1 MAGWAEQGGD
11 PPAQKI
17 DFGELAGALL
27 DRAESLVPMW
37 LPGGSKRGHEWVCG
51 GLSGGAGHSCSVNL
65 VNGRWGDFAGDD
77 AGGDLLSLYAAIRG
91 LKQGQAARELQADMG
106 WQAPVPVADPSK
118 PKKRRSMWRALDVVP
133 EHAPSALTEWSYKD
147 DTQGAWVKLQ
157 AVRSW
162 AYWFEGELWGH
173 VSRFERI
180 NSKGVLVKDTLPLTW
195 CVDESDDRGTCAW
208 RWKMWEGTRPLY
220 VPAGRLTPDG
230 SLPVV
235 VVEGEKCAEALHQLL
250 GNDFDVVSWPGGV
263 NGWPKA
269 NWKWLR
275 ARHVVLWADTDS
287 KRVKLTKG
295 QVEAGVDAESMPYLP
310 WDQQPGAAAMI
321 GIGELLQR
329 EFECKVTMCLTPAP
343 GVVPDGWDVADAIA
357 EGWDADRVRA
367 FIADVGPA
375 FGAAVVAEPAPSSS
389 DAPPWVD
396 ADVPLDELVAGESSS
411 PPPSPGEAPAL
422 PQRGEGAPKKKRS
435 KKPAADDAG
444 SDDERPDWFWPRVDM
459 LTERFSLIY
468 ASDTAWD
475 GRQQMIVR
483 VPTMRLAFGS
493 EPTKFWLSRVAA
505 GTARTVLPT
514 DLVFEPGQQVPE
526 HQINMFGGLVLDETP
541 CDAADVAPMLNL
553 LRHLCSETSTS
564 ADDVDAV
571 MNWVLCWQ
579 ALPLQ
584 QLGVKMQ
591 TACVFHGA
599 QGTGKNLYWDA
610 WRDLFGL
617 YGITV
622 GQTELED
629 KFNGWVSRKLAIIGD
644 EVVSRQEMYHNKNRL
659 KLIVTQ
665 EHKFPIRGMLQETRW
680 ESNHANVVF
689 LSNESQ
695 PLALEERDRRYL
707 VVYTPLEADASLY
720 ESVRAFKAAGGM
732 GKWLHYLRTYPL
744 DGFTA
749 HTKPILTKAKVELI
763 ELNWKAPERFAHEWL
778 EGFLELPMQVCSAE
792 QLYRAFR
799 RWCDLQGEKWPA
811 SQSMFTRQLDRWVNE
826 RRQRDAAGR
835 LEQPKLIYKQIALK
849 DAKAV
854 RKTVRCWL
862 PEKTGMKGEWPSEG
876 DWAHDSVSTFEIA
889 LGKFCRRPG
898 ALGDEA

>member
-11 PPAQKI
+11 ASAQKI

-27 DRAESLVPMW
+27 DRADSLVPMW
-37 LPGGSKRGHEWVCG
+37 LPGGTRRGHEWVCG

-118 PKKRRSMWRALDVVP
+118 PKRRRSMWRALDVVP
-133 EHAPSALTEWSYKD
+133 EHAPAALTEWSYKD

-180 NSKGVLVKDTLPLTW
+180 NSKGVLVKDTLPQTW

-275 ARHVVLWADTDS
+275 ARRVVLWADTDS
-287 KRVKLTKG
+287 KRIKLTKG

-329 EFECKVTMCLTPAP
+329 EFECTVTMCLTPAP

-375 FGAAVVAEPAPSSS
+375 FGAAVEGEPAPAPSSS

-411 PPPSPGEAPAL
+411 PPPSPDGAAAP
-422 PQRGEGAPKKKRS
+422 PKGKGKAGS
-435 KKPAADDAG
+435 KKPVK
-444 SDDERPDWFWPRVDM
+444 ERPDGFWELVDEM
-459 LTERFSLIY
+459 SERFTLVYGTESCWDAQDSMLIKVAY
-468 ASDTAWD
+468 
-475 GRQQMIVR
+475 
-483 VPTMRLAFGS
+483 MRLAFGKD
-493 EPTKFWLSRVAA
+493 PVNMWLSRPSRRMIKLA
-505 GTARTVLPT
+505 
-514 DLVFEPGQQVPE
+514 DLVFEPGVEVPSHQV
-526 HQINMFGGLVLDETP
+526 NMFEGLSLEPVPST
-541 CDAADVAPMLNL
+541 ASDVDPMLQL
-553 LRHLCSETSTS
+553 LRHLCSKSAEH
-564 ADDVDAV
+564 ADDVDEIV
-571 MNWVLCWQ
+571 HWLLCWL

-584 QLGVKMQ
+584 QVGTKMA
-591 TACVFHGA
+591 TALIMHGP
-599 QGTGKNLYWDA
+599 QGSGKNLFFDA
-610 WRDLFGL
+610 WRDL
-617 YGITV
+617 YGKYGKTI
-622 GQTELED
+622 GQTEIED
-629 KFNGWVSRKLAIIGD
+629 KFNEWISCKLAFVAN
-644 EVVSRQEMYHNKNRL
+644 EVVSRQEMYHRKDAL
-659 KLIVTQ
+659 KMIVT
-665 EHKFPIRGMLQETRW
+665 EGKDFPIRGMNMSTRW
-680 ESNHANVVF
+680 ERNAANIVF
-689 LSNESQ
+689 LSNQ
-695 PLALEERDRRYL
+695 RVPLALDDGDRRHM
-707 VVYTPLEADASLY
+707 VIYTPLASDDTLYQQVLAFLADDGLA
-720 ESVRAFKAAGGM
+720 
-732 GKWLHYLRTYPL
+732 KWLHYLQAY
-744 DGFTA
+744 DVGDFTA
-749 HTKPILTKAKVELI
+749 HTKPPMTRDKERLI
-763 ELNWKAPERFAHEWL
+763 QASWKAPARFANDWM
-778 EGFLELPMQVCSAE
+778 EGYIDLPVQVCGGD
-792 QLYRAFR
+792 QLYRAFQ
-799 RWCDLQGEKWPA
+799 RWCTRSGERFPPNRET
-811 SQSMFTRQLDRWVNE
+811 FTAEVHRWAE
-826 RRQRDAAGR
+826 ETAKRDMATGRRVEPCLVCKPVQH
-835 LEQPKLIYKQIALK
+835 K
-849 DAKAV
+849 DKVGKRKSV
-854 RKTVRCWL
+854 RTWI
-862 PEKTGMKGEWPSEG
+862 PEGCYPPEGVSEG
-876 DWAHDSVSTFEIA
+876 AWAFDAVLTFQPE
-889 LGKFCRRPG
+889 LDKFCRS
-898 ALGDEA
+898 LGFAESDE